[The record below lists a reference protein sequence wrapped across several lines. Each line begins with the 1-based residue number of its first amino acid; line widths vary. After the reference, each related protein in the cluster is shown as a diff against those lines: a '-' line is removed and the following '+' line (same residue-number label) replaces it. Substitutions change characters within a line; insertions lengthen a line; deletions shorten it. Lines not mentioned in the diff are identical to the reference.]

1 MLQDDQ
7 DRYVRLET
15 YIKKLE
21 SEKEEYDTNLE
32 KKNSF
37 VGRATNQYERVLWQY
52 FKNLKWY
59 INT

>member
-15 YIKKLE
+15 YIKKIE

-32 KKNSF
+32 KKNGF
-37 VGRATNQYERVLWQY
+37 IGRATNQYERVL
-52 FKNLKWY
+52 
-59 INT
+59 